1 MVVQVAS
8 LILTVVAVPLG
19 VMLASVAYR
28 LFKNFLVD
36 EEFADLETVT
46 AVGGQSGGNSV
57 CGIVQCPVCGCLI
70 PDDVDTG
77 LVQPVHGVVPTV
89 AQPLSTDPAGRVIA

>member
-1 MVVQVAS
+1 MIVEPW
-8 LILTVVAVPLG
+8 LTLFVIVG
-19 VMLASVAYR
+19 SVAALAAWSR
-28 LFKNFLVD
+28 LAFAVCKNDSVD
-36 EEFADLETVT
+36 EETAGVETVT

-89 AQPLSTDPAGRVIA
+89 AQPLSTDPAGGIQ